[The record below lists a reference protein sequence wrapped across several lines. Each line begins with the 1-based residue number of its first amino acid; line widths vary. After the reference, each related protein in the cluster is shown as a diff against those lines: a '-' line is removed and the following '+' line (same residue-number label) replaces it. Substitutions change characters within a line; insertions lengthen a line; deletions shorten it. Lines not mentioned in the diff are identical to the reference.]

1 MSEPKPDPCPKCRR
15 GDKLIIWRLSMK
27 EGKAADTYII
37 VSHVECK
44 RCKLKM
50 TKDEAEITGTA
61 QQAHDAL
68 LAAVN
73 ELGGG
78 TLRTEGTRH

>member
-1 MSEPKPDPCPKCRR
+1 
-15 GDKLIIWRLSMK
+15 
-27 EGKAADTYII
+27 
-37 VSHVECK
+37 
-44 RCKLKM
+44 M